1 MVEFFP
7 FCFLPPVLVED
18 VPTHIEIFLV
28 GPSVSASETL
38 GLKGYDRL
46 EMSPSADKWHGL
58 VRGQVMKMSS
68 DRDVRS
74 VSVFCSLSEE
84 QREERHP
91 TNDQVTFGV

>member
-46 EMSPSADKWHGL
+46 EMSPSADK
-58 VRGQVMKMSS
+58 
-68 DRDVRS
+68 
-74 VSVFCSLSEE
+74 
-84 QREERHP
+84 
-91 TNDQVTFGV
+91 